1 MREFGL
7 KFLIIFLVIFMGLL
21 FVFLPDNNITFLC
34 TRQDNLCTLSSYNI
48 FHYKHVENIEFD
60 KILRSGV
67 EKESGEKIESIGRH
81 RAYTTPA
88 YYYNW
93 VIYYNNNGKA
103 DKLIVFQ
110 SSMYEDKLYNNEY
123 RYYEDVSQI
132 FNAFLEDKTKF
143 RIFIPEYDSNKKKIL
158 DYSIQLFFA
167 AFMITMIL
175 LYTYIGIS
183 ILFDEI
189 KNFFK
194 H

>member
-1 MREFGL
+1 MREFVL
-7 KFLIIFLVIFMGLL
+7 KILIIFLVIFIGLL

-48 FHYKHVENIEFD
+48 FHYKHVESIEFD

-67 EKESGEKIESIGRH
+67 EKESSEKIESIGRY

-88 YYYNW
+88 YYCNW
-93 VIYYNNNGKA
+93 VIYYDNNGKT
-103 DKLIVFQ
+103 DKWVVFQ
-110 SSMYEDKLYNNEY
+110 SSMYEDKLYNTEY

-132 FNAFLEDKTKF
+132 FNAFLEDKTKS
-143 RIFIPEYDSNKKKIL
+143 RIFIPEYDSNNKKIL

-167 AFMITMIL
+167 ALMITYIL
-175 LYTYIGIS
+175 LNIFLVIS
-183 ILFDEI
+183 ILFDKI
-189 KNFFK
+189 KDSFK